1 MFSGVKI
8 LILRRGSGNCGNV
21 TTADRLRNY
30 LLEVG
35 IKCECVD
42 TRCFNPKECQNFDA
56 VIAIHAYHCA
66 PILKECLVPYLIIF
80 GGTDLN
86 EYSRDQKCFGIMTNV
101 ICKANNLITFGSSMT
116 QKVFHLWPNICKE
129 RINEI
134 PQAVYTNPSRFNLK
148 NYLDKNYNI
157 LVDKIFLLVL
167 GVRRVKDPL
176 FLVKDFSEWH
186 DKHRDC
192 WMIIIGSKM
201 EDDYFQEVSENI
213 SRARGILLLP
223 QLPQHDV
230 HATMRDSFAVINC
243 SQSEGMCSSIL
254 EAMDLYVPVIARDI
268 PGNRDLIEDR
278 VTGLLYKT
286 PKEFLNAAEELM
298 NDHSLKNILIENA
311 KQQINRKHLCST
323 ESKLYLE
330 LIHSMLSET
339 S

>member
-134 PQAVYTNPSRFNLK
+134 PQ
-148 NYLDKNYNI
+148 
-157 LVDKIFLLVL
+157 DKIFLLVL